1 MGHAH
6 SGYQAGTVPTVVAAE
21 VTAVKQ
27 LTHAKRHVA
36 LHSVPARHQRQPKR
50 QPRQRPKHQLQPVQ
64 TIQAVTAQSGILM
77 LDHSITA
84 LGSLRVLAAPRM
96 ETDNPFLAT
105 LQTKHAVPVEE
116 GEGEQP
122 LQHHLMQRQPKHQPV
137 IRPVT
142 LPKHRPEHRPEHQLE
157 HRPKHQPE
165 HQLEHRPTHRPT
177 HRPLQCQ
184 LLQLQ
189 HQLQQN

>member
-1 MGHAH
+1 M
-6 SGYQAGTVPTVVAAE
+6 PTVVAAE

-64 TIQAVTAQSGILM
+64 TTQAVTAQSGILM
-77 LDHSITA
+77 LGHSKITV
-84 LGSLRVLAAPRM
+84 LGLLRVLAAPRM
-96 ETDNPFLAT
+96 ETHTPFLAT
-105 LQTKHAVPVEE
+105 LQTKHAVLVEE
-116 GEGEQP
+116 GEAEQP

-142 LPKHRPEHRPEHQLE
+142 LPKHRPEHRPEHRPKHRPE
-157 HRPKHQPE
+157 HRPI
-165 HQLEHRPTHRPT
+165 

-184 LLQLQ
+184 PLQHQPLQ
-189 HQLQQN
+189 HQLQQHQTPLHQHLFQPAAAVT